1 LTIYNYIERENGEY
15 VTQLVKHTQTT
26 FENELIHYAFINP
39 QKNIQLFFDQHH
51 QELIK
56 NNIIRLEIIDSF
68 NKKVF
73 QYDENSLPPYVISV
87 FKTISLLPS
96 ETSKY
101 IMLPIN
107 DEIFALVYTKKIK
120 YYDNK
125 VYSLKMVIT
134 LPSKTITMMRS
145 AMKKIFIA
153 VSIILALV
161 VMSIFPIVY
170 YQFRELDEGKRKLLR
185 SNFQTLAVLG
195 SAIALRDNDTADH
208 NYRVTY
214 FAIRLAEVLRM
225 PVNDFPALIKGA
237 FLHDI
242 GKIGIPDSILLK
254 HGKLSTDEYLSMKK
268 HVDYGLDIVK
278 SIEWLQD
285 DTVSIIAYHHERI
298 DGSGYPKGIKGEK
311 IPYCARIFAIADVF
325 DALISKR
332 PYKNPLS
339 VQESLLFIQNNANI
353 LFDSAMVEAFTSIA
367 ESVYTECYYLKTDA
381 LEKLLIDTVKPYFS
395 DLDLISRLSR

>member
-1 LTIYNYIERENGEY
+1 
-15 VTQLVKHTQTT
+15 
-26 FENELIHYAFINP
+26 
-39 QKNIQLFFDQHH
+39 
-51 QELIK
+51 
-56 NNIIRLEIIDSF
+56 
-68 NKKVF
+68 
-73 QYDENSLPPYVISV
+73 
-87 FKTISLLPS
+87 
-96 ETSKY
+96 
-101 IMLPIN
+101 MLPIN